1 MASSGE
7 RSTKRVALCSALAA
21 GFAYVGYSI
30 MKNAFCRRPKSKGNQ
45 YALEKRINQAI
56 QTDFPLYTAETL
68 ALLPELYASHKS
80 VKERVKILNVY
91 AQQHG
96 NFPFAPPNFKTR
108 SLQNTPWSSPRIL
121 GTTNSRKFISYS
133 AENVSTISPPGSPQK
148 NNKDKLSP
156 NKDEVTKDNNE
167 EEIEASSDNDS
178 NLSIKEESETIVLRR
193 LDNLFNRARVVTPY
207 EAKSLV
213 SLLNKKDDDII
224 VRTLST
230 ISNCSAFTINQGYF
244 YDANCHLSLR
254 DLLTHP
260 ELTVQIAAT
269 QTISNLAVNERAES
283 TFQNCIPILLH
294 HATGKDVELL
304 RTVSLTALSNLALF
318 ESNHSL
324 MEGSIQKLIDILENG
339 SSEAQ
344 LQIMKLLVNLST
356 NASIVPSIL
365 ASKAPVKLYNF
376 LDEKSNFDICLRLL
390 TLLANV
396 MTVASELNLQ
406 ISDLPMEHKA
416 PCPETLFVLVF
427 GYFGR
432 EVLLK
437 KVTLL
442 KNSKDQDIYQQSS
455 KIYDIIIKLS

>member
-30 MKNAFCRRPKSKGNQ
+30 MKNAFCKRPKNKGSQ

-56 QTDFPLYTAETL
+56 QTDLPLYSAETL
-68 ALLPELYASHKS
+68 ALLPELCAAQKS

-121 GTTNSRKFISYS
+121 GNTNSRKFISYS
-133 AENVSTISPPGSPQK
+133 AENVSTISPPESPQK
-148 NNKDKLSP
+148 VNKEKSSP
-156 NKDEVTKDNNE
+156 QKDNDNDPE
-167 EEIEASSDNDS
+167 ETANNDNDS
-178 NLSIKEESETIVLRR
+178 KLIKEESETIVLRR
-193 LDNLFNRARVVTPY
+193 LDNLFNRARVVTPF

-213 SLLNKKDDDII
+213 SILNKKDDDIL

-230 ISNCSAFTINQGYF
+230 ISNCSAFTINQDYF
-244 YDANCHLSLR
+244 YDANCHLALR
-254 DLLTHP
+254 DLLTHS

-269 QTISNLAVNERAES
+269 QTISNLAVNVRAET

-294 HATGKDVELL
+294 HATGKDIELL
-304 RTVSLTALSNLALF
+304 QVVSLTAVSNLALY

-324 MEGSIQKLIDILENG
+324 MEGSIQKLMDILENG

-344 LQIMKLLVNLST
+344 LQIMKLLVNLSCNT
-356 NASIVPSIL
+356 AMVPFIL
-365 ASKAPVKLYNF
+365 ASKAPVKLYSF
-376 LDEKSNFDICLRLL
+376 LDEKSNFEICLRLL
-390 TLLANV
+390 TLLSNV
-396 MTVASELNLQ
+396 MSTASELNLQ

-416 PCPETLFVLVF
+416 PCPETLFVLIF

-437 KVTLL
+437 KVSLL
-442 KNSKDQDIYQQSS
+442 KNSKDQDIFQQSS
-455 KIYDIIIKLS
+455 KIYNIITKLS